1 MQTYSCKID
10 ICSFYG
16 FDLFC
21 RSVKAD
27 MTSFITMVKGIFAEI
42 EILYQ
47 RIAAVKEKLDEIG
60 IDFGILPSLS
70 LPSINFPSIELG
82 WSLPSS
88 EEIAQKLQNH
98 FESLAQS
105 MNQLVYHTQ
114 ENAMLV
120 SAKVEAFTDRIESVF
135 DDYAPPSV
143 NTSLLWSEFETN
155 QTTFIQDLWN
165 SVLNTSQTSSM

>member
-1 MQTYSCKID
+1 MI
-10 ICSFYG
+10 
-16 FDLFC
+16 C

-27 MTSFITMVKGIFAEI
+27 MTSFVTIVQGIFADI

-47 RIAAVKEKLDEIG
+47 RIADVKVKLDEIG
-60 IDFGILPSLS
+60 IDFGILPSLA
-70 LPSINFPSIELG
+70 LPSIDFPSIDLD

-88 EEIAQKLQNH
+88 EEIAQKLQSH

-105 MNQLVYHTQ
+105 MNQLVDYTQ

-120 SAKVEAFTDRIESVF
+120 STKVEAFTEKIDGVF

-143 NTSLLWSEFETN
+143 NTSLLWTEFETN
-155 QTTFIQDLWN
+155 QTSFIQDLWN
-165 SVLNTSQTSSM
+165 SVLNTSQTSPM

>member
-1 MQTYSCKID
+1 
-10 ICSFYG
+10 
-16 FDLFC
+16 
-21 RSVKAD
+21 
-27 MTSFITMVKGIFAEI
+27 
-42 EILYQ
+42 
-47 RIAAVKEKLDEIG
+47 
-60 IDFGILPSLS
+60 
-70 LPSINFPSIELG
+70 
-82 WSLPSS
+82 
-88 EEIAQKLQNH
+88 
-98 FESLAQS
+98 